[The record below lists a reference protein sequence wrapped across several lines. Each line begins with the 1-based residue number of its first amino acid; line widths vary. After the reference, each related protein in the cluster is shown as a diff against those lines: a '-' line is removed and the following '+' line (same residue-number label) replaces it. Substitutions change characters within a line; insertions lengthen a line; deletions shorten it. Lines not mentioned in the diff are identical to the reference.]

1 MSFVGFCSNSSVSPS
16 SSDPNLYTP
25 SAPGYVCDGPAWPI
39 NPGNSAFNGI
49 TLSVDEESCRSP
61 WCKTESFPTKLSM
74 TEPKTTSFT
83 SGPFGYLP
91 FDEPSSRHS
100 FSLQTYESS
109 PSSMWTIREVKDET
123 TYNVSSGRVV
133 KPRSADLSR
142 FKMVNSS
149 NGNEDLV
156 SLVFDGPQK
165 TSISDMSLDE
175 LLKIDRT
182 PETTRRIR
190 LLRNRRAALQSRQRK
205 AEQLETLETDN
216 KSLRSDNEDL
226 LKQLDRMNKTNT
238 MLTDQLEQRNRRIME
253 LESQFL
259 TMRQTYNTLQLLG
272 QDIPYSSDAYPCGS
286 FRPPSDLMDNKSSGV
301 IEDYNS
307 TSVINGNDSHL

>member
-1 MSFVGFCSNSSVSPS
+1 M
-16 SSDPNLYTP
+16 
-25 SAPGYVCDGPAWPI
+25 
-39 NPGNSAFNGI
+39 
-49 TLSVDEESCRSP
+49 
-61 WCKTESFPTKLSM
+61 
-74 TEPKTTSFT
+74 
-83 SGPFGYLP
+83 
-91 FDEPSSRHS
+91 
-100 FSLQTYESS
+100 
-109 PSSMWTIREVKDET
+109 
-123 TYNVSSGRVV
+123 
-133 KPRSADLSR
+133 
-142 FKMVNSS
+142 
-149 NGNEDLV
+149 
-156 SLVFDGPQK
+156 
-165 TSISDMSLDE
+165 
-175 LLKIDRT
+175 
-182 PETTRRIR
+182 
-190 LLRNRRAALQSRQRK
+190 QSRQRK

-301 IEDYNS
+301 IEDYSS